1 VKSAGR
7 SEFHHALSTIALWS
21 AFLQHPPPQIGAG
34 GGWSYPRRL
43 QLMPEPHGAADPI
56 DSEAVWRVRTA
67 IAGLVADM
75 NELRALREEH
85 AALRERHR
93 AIEREI
99 EKAEDVLS
107 DLERK
112 RPVPLW
118 LALVRGLLRPDR
130 QSTRRD
136 WHGYLLVYA
145 KVLCTLTILFL
156 LAASR

>member
-1 VKSAGR
+1 MS
-7 SEFHHALSTIALWS
+7 
-21 AFLQHPPPQIGAG
+21 
-34 GGWSYPRRL
+34 
-43 QLMPEPHGAADPI
+43 EPHGAVDPI
-56 DSEAVWRVRTA
+56 DPEAVGRVRTA

-75 NELRALREEH
+75 NELRTLREEH

-99 EKAEDVLS
+99 ELAEDVLS
-107 DLERK
+107 DLERT

-145 KVLCTLTILFL
+145 KVLCALTILFL